1 MNKVTERSKAFSLD
15 GVDIAK
21 TIRDTITIAI
31 PVFGV
36 EVQKGNDY
44 LSAGVITIVFFFMQL
59 SLRFL
64 KSNGVEI
71 SK

>member
-1 MNKVTERSKAFSLD
+1 MSAITERSKAMSLN
-15 GVDIAK
+15 GIDISK

-44 LSAGVITIVFFFMQL
+44 LSAAVITGVFFLMQL
-59 SLRFL
+59 AVRFL
-64 KSNGVEI
+64 KSNGVEV